1 MAAALHISI
10 SAEKVLSLGG
20 LNVSNSMLTSL
31 IVSGLLIAFAFMVRA
46 SLKDTDRPTGL
57 QNFVEWMVESL
68 HNMVLGVTGSI
79 EKTRLFFPLF
89 ATFFL
94 FILLNN
100 WLGLVPGVGTIG
112 FTEESTTEHAQLLP
126 SNVEVGTPQA
136 YAATPEAAPHDADV
150 INEEPTA
157 ETISTHE
164 AEAQISEHKVF
175 VPYLRAGTADLNTT
189 LALGIISV
197 FITQIFGFQ
206 FQRFSYFKKFF
217 NFSSPIAFFIGI
229 LETILELAKV
239 VSFAFRLFG
248 NIFAGEVLLAV
259 ISFLVPV
266 IVPMPFY
273 GVEVAVGVIQ
283 ALVFSMLSLV
293 FFNMATISHD
303 EH

>member
-10 SAEKVLSLGG
+10 SAEKVLSFGG
-20 LNVSNSMLTSL
+20 LNVSNSMLTSI
-31 IVSGLLIAFAFMVRA
+31 IVSGLLIVFALMVRA
-46 SLKDTDRPTGL
+46 QLKNTDRPRGL
-57 QNFVEWMVESL
+57 QNFAEWMVESL
-68 HNMVLGVTGSI
+68 HNMVLGVTGSL

-112 FTEESTTEHAQLLP
+112 FTETETTEHAQLLP
-126 SNVEVGTPQA
+126 SNVEVNAPQA
-136 YAATPEAAPHDADV
+136 YASTPEIAQADETPV
-150 INEEPTA
+150 VEPTSL
-157 ETISTHE
+157 EGE
-164 AEAQISEHKVF
+164 QPKVF

-206 FQRFSYFKKFF
+206 FQRLSYFKKFL

-229 LETILELAKV
+229 LETILEFAKV

>member
-10 SAEKVLSLGG
+10 SAEKVLTLGG
-20 LNVSNSMLTSL
+20 LEVSNSMLTSI
-31 IVSGLLIAFAFMVRA
+31 IVSGLLIIFALLVR
-46 SLKDTDRPTGL
+46 SKLKDTDKPAGL
-57 QNFVEWMVESL
+57 QNFAEWMVESL
-68 HNMVLGVTGSI
+68 HTMVLGVTGSF

-94 FILLNN
+94 FILFNN
-100 WLGLVPGVGTIG
+100 WLGLVPGVGTVG
-112 FTEESTTEHAQLLP
+112 FTETEETEHAQLLP
-126 SNVEVGTPQA
+126 SNVDQPSYQA
-136 YAATPEAAPHDADV
+136 YASTEVTQAEETGH
-150 INEEPTA
+150 EPTA
-157 ETISTHE
+157 
-164 AEAQISEHKVF
+164 AEAAEQTEEVAEHKVF

-197 FITQIFGFQ
+197 FITQVFGFM
-206 FQRFSYFKKFF
+206 FQKFSYFKKFF

-259 ISFLVPV
+259 ITFLVPV
-266 IVPMPFY
+266 VVPMPFY
-273 GVEVAVGVIQ
+273 GVEIAVGVIQ

-293 FFNMATISHD
+293 FFNMATVSHD